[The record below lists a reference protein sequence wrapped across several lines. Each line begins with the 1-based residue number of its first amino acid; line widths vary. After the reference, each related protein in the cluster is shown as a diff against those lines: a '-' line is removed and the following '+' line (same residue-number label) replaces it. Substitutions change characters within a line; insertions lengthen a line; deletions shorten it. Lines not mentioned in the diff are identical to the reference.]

1 VILFNY
7 KLRRKT
13 MAVATGTIYWACI
26 QHVNAMSGKYEL
38 DLSLTKDE
46 TKAFKDEGIE
56 VKKDSPKE
64 GQPDKGLFVKMKSN
78 YPAKVVDSSKSPID
92 GKTVGNGSKVK
103 VVWNPYDWN
112 FKGKKGTS
120 AGFTVVQVLDLVE
133 YNVGS
138 LDELD
143 DDTAT
148 LNDELGLSD
157 E

>member
-1 VILFNY
+1 
-7 KLRRKT
+7 
-13 MAVATGTIYWACI
+13 
-26 QHVNAMSGKYEL
+26 
-38 DLSLTKDE
+38 
-46 TKAFKDEGIE
+46 
-56 VKKDSPKE
+56 
-64 GQPDKGLFVKMKSN
+64 MKSN
-78 YPAKVVDSSKSPID
+78 YPAKVVDASKNAVD
-92 GKTVGNGSKVK
+92 GKIVGNGSKVK

-120 AGFTVVQVLDLVE
+120 AGFTVVQVLDLVA
-133 YNVGS
+133 YNSGGLDE